1 MDKRI
6 LKFVAQN
13 LSVNTG
19 RCDYTQYRLCDFV
32 MSANEEML
40 DWLFELGYLKPV
52 NPNGYKFTQKALDIL
67 NEE

>member
-13 LSVNTG
+13 LNTKYATEYK
-19 RCDYTQYRLCDFV
+19 DYYLYNCRGI
-32 MSANEEML
+32 SANEDML
-40 DWLFELGYLKPV
+40 ELLLELGYVKPIKYDA
-52 NPNGYKFTQKALDIL
+52 YKFTQKALDIL